1 VEYISERRITT
12 KTTQLIRLLDDPSG
26 DVRQAAAEALAQVRT
41 PESHAALR
49 RALTN
54 ADADVRRIAV
64 EYFGESGDQ

>member
-1 VEYISERRITT
+1 VQYIGERRVTT

-26 DVRQAAAEALAQVRT
+26 DVREAAAEALTEART

-64 EYFGESGDQ
+64 EYFGEGDDQ

>member
-1 VEYISERRITT
+1 
-12 KTTQLIRLLDDPSG
+12 
-26 DVRQAAAEALAQVRT
+26 VRQAAAEALAQVRT